1 MNKYI
6 SENDILNFI
15 YLWFKST
22 ETKNPNLPNS
32 FFDDKFVL
40 FATLSNKFITTKKDR
55 LDYFKYFLSNKNLK
69 NKIIDYKI
77 INLDKNVWGFY
88 SFVNWTF
95 NSNNKKNSIIA
106 RMSFIVIS
114 NNGKLKIKSLHSSQL
129 PNK

>member
-1 MNKYI
+1 MNKSI

-40 FATLSNKFITTKKDR
+40 FATLSNKFITTKKER

-77 INLDKNVWGFY
+77 INLDRNVWGFY

-95 NSNNKKNSIIA
+95 DTNNKKNSIIA
-106 RMSFIVIS
+106 RMSFIVT
-114 NNGKLKIKSLHSSQL
+114 NYKGNLKIKSLHSSQL
-129 PNK
+129 PKK

>member
-1 MNKYI
+1 MKKSI

-22 ETKNPNLPNS
+22 ETNNPSLPNS

-40 FATLSNKFITTKKDR
+40 FATLSNKFITSKKER
-55 LDYFKYFLSNKNLK
+55 LDYFKYFLSNPNLK
-69 NKIIDYKI
+69 NKMIDYKI

-95 NSNNKKNSIIA
+95 DSNNKKNSIIA
-106 RMSFIVIS
+106 RMSFIVT
-114 NNGKLKIKSLHSSQL
+114 NDKGHLKIKSLHSSEL
-129 PNK
+129 PKK